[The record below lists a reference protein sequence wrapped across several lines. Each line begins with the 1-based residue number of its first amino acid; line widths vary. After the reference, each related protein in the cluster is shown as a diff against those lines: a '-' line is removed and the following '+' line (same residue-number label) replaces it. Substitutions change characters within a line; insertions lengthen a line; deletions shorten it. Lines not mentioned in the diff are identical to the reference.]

1 MSESRERDA
10 QLGSG
15 SGSDQEDASAEL
27 PAIRESPAVKHWFD
41 SARHHED
48 PAELQE
54 ALLVVL
60 ADFCSFTGKTPE
72 ELVAGCFLR
81 KKATGDKFV
90 SAKARLAMNATI
102 AEFVEARGWT
112 DRESV
117 VNANR
122 IRGFLIHNGV
132 MIQGG
137 AWTGPR

>member
-1 MSESRERDA
+1 VSERAERTD
-10 QLGSG
+10 
-15 SGSDQEDASAEL
+15 EDVSTGQ
-27 PAIRESPAVKHWFD
+27 IKDSPAVKHWFD

-54 ALLVVL
+54 ALLAVL
-60 ADFCSFTGKTPE
+60 ADFCAFTGKTPE

-102 AEFVEARGWT
+102 AEFIEARGWT
-112 DRESV
+112 DREAV